1 MEILI
6 SALIGLALMEL
17 YAWLDPFAKW
27 LVKQVAKKLPA
38 DLQADFVEQFT
49 ADLDALPHS
58 VAKVFF
64 AIRDGTLSANSI
76 YDAAYREAFTSVADK
91 FDTMQKKMSYTEA
104 CLEQARA
111 AFKLEWNPLLKFVTT
126 VDESLHTMRERQREN
141 DVEAKVAI
149 ENFESVSAPIIE
161 YFSATEATFEQTI
174 TAIETRLI
182 RIIEPYA
189 KVREAVAKLRDRLQ
203 DPKPLD
209 ASDEKLIEHAA
220 KVCQELTNA
229 SISTVAPSPNF
240 PQRPTDLTAQLQAA
254 SDAAEAASQA
264 IIRCR
269 RK

>member
-1 MEILI
+1 
-6 SALIGLALMEL
+6 
-17 YAWLDPFAKW
+17 
-27 LVKQVAKKLPA
+27 
-38 DLQADFVEQFT
+38 
-49 ADLDALPHS
+49 
-58 VAKVFF
+58 
-64 AIRDGTLSANSI
+64 
-76 YDAAYREAFTSVADK
+76 
-91 FDTMQKKMSYTEA
+91 
-104 CLEQARA
+104 
-111 AFKLEWNPLLKFVTT
+111 
-126 VDESLHTMRERQREN
+126 MRERQREN

>member
-1 MEILI
+1 MEIVI
-6 SALIGLALMEL
+6 SALIGLALIEL

-27 LVKQVAKKLPA
+27 LVRQVAKKLPA
-38 DLQADFVEQFT
+38 NLQADFVEQFT

-76 YDAAYREAFTSVADK
+76 YDAAYREAITSVADK
-91 FDTMQKKMSYTEA
+91 FDSTLKKMSDAEA
-104 CLEQARA
+104 SLEQARA
-111 AFKLEWNPLLKFVTT
+111 AFKLNWNSPLKFVTA
-126 VDESLHTMRERQREN
+126 VDESLRIMRERQREN

-149 ENFESVSAPIIE
+149 ENFESVSAPMIG

-182 RIIEPYA
+182 RMIEPYA
-189 KVREAVAKLRDRLQ
+189 KVREKLRDRLQ
-203 DPKPLD
+203 DPNPFD
-209 ASDEKLIEHAA
+209 ASDEELIKYAA
-220 KVCQELTNA
+220 KVCQEQLSTA

-240 PQRPTDLTAQLQAA
+240 PQPPTDLTAQLQAA
-254 SDAAEAASQA
+254 SDASEAASQA
-264 IIRCR
+264 IIRCW